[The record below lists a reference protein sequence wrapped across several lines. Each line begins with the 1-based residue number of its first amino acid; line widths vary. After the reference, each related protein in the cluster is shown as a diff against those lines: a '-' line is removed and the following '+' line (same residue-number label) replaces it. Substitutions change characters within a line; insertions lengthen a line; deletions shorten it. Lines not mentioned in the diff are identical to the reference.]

1 MGNKC
6 LGSSNKEK
14 LSQDDLEP
22 ILAIDPQDWTQ
33 GQVIKWLQL
42 THDGDLR
49 DLIDPFKAQKI
60 SGVTFVKL
68 SEENLKNDL
77 EIKQFGLRDGFIS
90 ARNKLLQ
97 QSKQNK
103 LKPTP
108 QQPSQTQTQAAPQQP
123 SNANINTT
131 PNDPNHEQDSLN
143 AHKDMPIAQSVPI
156 QNPLDQ
162 NTKPMVIDSE
172 SNEQLA
178 ISNPNPNPM
187 STEDVNHQHQH
198 TSSNNHLI
206 TKPVNPRLNSS
217 FDNPTDSMPNHAMSP
232 LSGSNLNNTN
242 PIPTN
247 TSNVV
252 VNGGYEVIP
261 DILSPHSQ
269 GNAGF
274 KNMPD
279 DAFKDG
285 PLQPPDDNYAQI
297 DFADLHHTDAV
308 PSIAPHLIPNG
319 HSVHNAAY
327 GVNGYPTGP
336 GGAPPTQL
344 YQMTSYQSNHVP
356 FGQIQSMQTM
366 PAMGAHPGHAHAHH
380 HHHNQTGSNYDEL
393 PLEFIHNIPN
403 APNDASQQAMS
414 GMSGMSGYQAI
425 EFNDTL
431 HDDNLPDNVSSVP
444 SNAPSSNQN
453 NGVKLAIGSCVKV
466 LDRGTNKWV
475 EAEVERLDSLGHN
488 VYVKYLNSPNTRI
501 LVSTRDIRQLLPP
514 NHAHNSLNHDNADIQ
529 IQHVNPSGD
538 HPPIMSLE
546 EKAIHE
552 FARDLWKTLH
562 KIDVKTIPDAN
573 NDPIRGFSGKELVRH
588 VKRHL
593 KKHVANLNDKEIIL
607 RCSDLVQYQ
616 YIRLI
621 ASAKDKEKEKEKDE
635 QDDAKENKIIF
646 LDSEKF
652 LYQFENE
659 KHREFIKDDQPDRRA
674 WTRGTKV
681 EIYSSTLG
689 GWQTGTVVEVNNDT
703 LTITYGPPSQQMRKT
718 LDRYQDDLVKSSATF
733 ISNRKSWN
741 KDSEI
746 EVYSHGQHIWCQGRI
761 EEVLAAKENQ
771 PVDIFRVF
779 YTNNDD
785 KDFSKYVDRW
795 SPDLRQV
802 QQLSPK
808 LAKYKKGTKVRVWSN
823 SKQTW
828 VPGVVIDVV
837 PTYEVV
843 NVRYGD
849 HEKLVPVSSD
859 DIKLLADNTDD
870 HHNQ

>member
-344 YQMTSYQSNHVP
+344 YQMNSYQSNHVP

-431 HDDNLPDNVSSVP
+431 HDDNRGGGIYKPSLTSCAAPPPPGMYGGLMESNNVALASLVTQVERGDRLECLEDKSVMLSASAQRFSRSSKKKRSSLLGALRSGKSLKKKAKKQRMRAAPPMEHMSDEDCYDPTIEDCYGKMDMQEEEEHMFVMREKMVQPQLYQEMESTKAYQETYWYKYKYEQDTKGLIPLNKFWCEYAQYLLNAEDDIDLTFLSKWILLATSNIHDIICALTVLNLSFQNNGPQYEYAEDGNQLTLKCQTKPSMVFIKQLVIDTDDTQTEKQETISVHVSYFDPLDDCEYGDDGERYDKFISPAVGTFYTLKMYSCVIVLTNVSSME
-444 SNAPSSNQN
+444 QN
-453 NGVKLAIGSCVKV
+453 LKL
-466 LDRGTNKWV
+466 LV
-475 EAEVERLDSLGHN
+475 E
-488 VYVKYLNSPNTRI
+488 I
-501 LVSTRDIRQLLPP
+501 
-514 NHAHNSLNHDNADIQ
+514 
-529 IQHVNPSGD
+529 PSG
-538 HPPIMSLE
+538 S
-546 EKAIHE
+546 
-552 FARDLWKTLH
+552 
-562 KIDVKTIPDAN
+562 IP
-573 NDPIRGFSGKELVRH
+573 
-588 VKRHL
+588 
-593 KKHVANLNDKEIIL
+593 
-607 RCSDLVQYQ
+607 C
-616 YIRLI
+616 
-621 ASAKDKEKEKEKDE
+621 
-635 QDDAKENKIIF
+635 
-646 LDSEKF
+646 
-652 LYQFENE
+652 
-659 KHREFIKDDQPDRRA
+659 
-674 WTRGTKV
+674 
-681 EIYSSTLG
+681 
-689 GWQTGTVVEVNNDT
+689 
-703 LTITYGPPSQQMRKT
+703 
-718 LDRYQDDLVKSSATF
+718 
-733 ISNRKSWN
+733 
-741 KDSEI
+741 
-746 EVYSHGQHIWCQGRI
+746 
-761 EEVLAAKENQ
+761 
-771 PVDIFRVF
+771 
-779 YTNNDD
+779 
-785 KDFSKYVDRW
+785 
-795 SPDLRQV
+795 
-802 QQLSPK
+802 
-808 LAKYKKGTKVRVWSN
+808 
-823 SKQTW
+823 
-828 VPGVVIDVV
+828 
-837 PTYEVV
+837 
-843 NVRYGD
+843 
-849 HEKLVPVSSD
+849 
-859 DIKLLADNTDD
+859 
-870 HHNQ
+870 